1 MARHLAD
8 LPLDQ
13 NGGSLINF
21 NIILFH
27 NNKGENMKKGLKKF
41 VALSMATLVV
51 PFASVH
57 ADVGAKSEESSSV
70 VLVANANWKEFHSVV
85 GRCTLKFPAAP
96 EHISEKMSVPEAG
109 YDLKYDAYIS
119 SLDKK
124 SVYMLLIAE
133 YPDFVDQSLA
143 QASLEG
149 FLNGILAN
157 NPGNQLLFAD
167 MLLVDG
173 KPALDFF
180 IRTGGVYFKGRAI
193 MVKNQLYL
201 MAMECEV
208 QNYDEIRYNYFVSS
222 LQFNNK

>member
-1 MARHLAD
+1 
-8 LPLDQ
+8 
-13 NGGSLINF
+13 
-21 NIILFH
+21 
-27 NNKGENMKKGLKKF
+27 MKKWQKQLF
-41 VALSMATLVV
+41 FLSLCSLLVPV
-51 PFASVH
+51 LPASAMDGEQQNSNNEIVQI
-57 ADVGAKSEESSSV
+57 SSSE
-70 VLVANANWKEFHSVV
+70 WKEFHSIV
-85 GRCTLKFPAAP
+85 GKCTLKFPTSP
-96 EHISEKMSVPEAG
+96 EHISEKMSVPEEG

-119 SLDKK
+119 SEDQKN
-124 SVYMLLIAE
+124 VYMLLIAQ

-173 KPALDFF
+173 NPALDFF

-193 MVKNQLYL
+193 MVQNHLYL

-208 QNYDEIRYNYFVSS
+208 QNYDESGYNYFVSS
-222 LQFNNK
+222 FKFSK